1 MGRPQR
7 PIPDDDVS
15 PEAEF
20 ARELR
25 RLREGAGNPT
35 LGVLAR
41 RTGYSDTT
49 LSSAMSGRCRP
60 SLDVTLALVTA
71 LGGDGDAWES
81 RWRALP
87 GAAGTP
93 APAAV
98 PVDTDTDAATEE
110 APAAVLVAPPAPA
123 PPADVPPAPPRRSR
137 RALLL
142 AGAAAVVLAA
152 VVAIVLGQRG
162 ADETAVGVTVQNL
175 VTAGALGSR
184 EDTPAYLSTVPQNA
198 CRPRGCAV
206 PGTDVNTGDRL
217 QVVCQTTG
225 ERTTN
230 GNDGDPADDAN
241 PLLAD
246 SRLWYGAR
254 LDDGSIGYLSEI
266 WLSPIDRGGLGLPR
280 CP

>member
-25 RLREGAGNPT
+25 RLREAAGNPT

-49 LSSAMSGRCRP
+49 LSSAMGGRCRP

-71 LGGDGDAWES
+71 LGGDGAAWES

-93 APAAV
+93 APV
-98 PVDTDTDAATEE
+98 PAGAPAEAEE
-110 APAAVLVAPPAPA
+110 DGAPAAVLVTPPAPA

-142 AGAAAVVLAA
+142 AAVAAVVLAA
-152 VVAIVLGQRG
+152 VVAVVLGQRA
-162 ADETAVGVTVQNL
+162 ADEESVTVTVQNL

-206 PGTDVNTGDRL
+206 PGTDMNTGDRL
-217 QVVCQTTG
+217 AVVCQTTG

-230 GNDGDPADDAN
+230 GNDGDPADDTN

-246 SRLWYGAR
+246 SRLWYGVR